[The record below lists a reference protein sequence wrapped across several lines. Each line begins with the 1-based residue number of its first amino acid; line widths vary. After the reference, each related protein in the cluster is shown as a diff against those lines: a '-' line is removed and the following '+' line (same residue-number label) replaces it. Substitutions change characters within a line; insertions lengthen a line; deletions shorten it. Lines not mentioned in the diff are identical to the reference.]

1 MRDLRVRLESS
12 LHPLDDADSGSG
24 SGDLRGD
31 FDLNP
36 DYRSSLDGRAM
47 KPAAVLVPL
56 VERRDGTSVLLTQRT
71 EHLNDH
77 AGQISF
83 PGGSIESVDADAVAA
98 ALRETDEE
106 IGIQPDLVEILGFLD
121 TYETGTGFRITPVVG
136 FVDSGYTL
144 ELDDFVVAEVFEVP
158 LAFRLRPGQPRTPQ
172 PDLAGPA
179 PAVLCHQLPKTL
191 HLGGHGGHAGQP
203 LRQTPRQSGGA
214 MIWKILKYAI
224 PFLLPF
230 LAYGLWIGL
239 GRLRRHGQQQGWRE
253 APWMWLTI
261 VGVVLLIASLFIV
274 RFTTVDSIEG
284 DYTPARLEDGRIVP
298 GSRK

>member
-144 ELDDFVVAEVFEVP
+144 ELDDFEVAEVFEVP
-158 LAFRLRPGQPRTPQ
+158 LAFVFDPANHERRSQIWQGQRQQFYVINYQKRFIWGAT
-172 PDLAGPA
+172 AGMLVNLYGKLHGKVAA
-179 PAVLCHQLPKTL
+179 P
-191 HLGGHGGHAGQP
+191 
-203 LRQTPRQSGGA
+203 
-214 MIWKILKYAI
+214 
-224 PFLLPF
+224 
-230 LAYGLWIGL
+230 
-239 GRLRRHGQQQGWRE
+239 
-253 APWMWLTI
+253 
-261 VGVVLLIASLFIV
+261 
-274 RFTTVDSIEG
+274 
-284 DYTPARLEDGRIVP
+284 
-298 GSRK
+298 